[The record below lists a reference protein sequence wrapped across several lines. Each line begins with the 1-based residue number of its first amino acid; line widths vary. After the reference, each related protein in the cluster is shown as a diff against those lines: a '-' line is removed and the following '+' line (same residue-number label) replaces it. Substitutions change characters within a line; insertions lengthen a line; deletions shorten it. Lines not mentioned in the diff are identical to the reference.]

1 MYAFDLRTL
10 YTSFVVM
17 LVVCL
22 AVVTLLWWQ
31 NRKRFRGLELLVQ
44 YVVVQFFGLVLIALR
59 DKIPDFFSIIM
70 ANAFV
75 VGGAFLLLW
84 GSKNSAT
91 KKHRV

>member
-10 YTSFVVM
+10 YASFVVM

-44 YVVVQFFGLVLIALR
+44 YVVVQFFGLVLIPSA
-59 DKIPDFFSIIM
+59 I
-70 ANAFV
+70 
-75 VGGAFLLLW
+75 LL
-84 GSKNSAT
+84 GSST
-91 KKHRV
+91 